1 MHLFQH
7 VQLDSK
13 FMKRAKLSCTM
24 VITLGVILTIYATIK
39 LLSYEFQTT
48 FWSAPFGFLLI
59 GVGIYMFD
67 RYALLE
73 KA

>member
-1 MHLFQH
+1 MHLFQN
-7 VQLDSK
+7 VQVSRES
-13 FMKRAKLSCTM
+13 MKRAKLSCFM
-24 VITLGVILTIYATIK
+24 LIMLGILLTVYATIH

-48 FWSAPFGFLLI
+48 FWSAPFGFLFI

-67 RYALLE
+67 RYTLLA